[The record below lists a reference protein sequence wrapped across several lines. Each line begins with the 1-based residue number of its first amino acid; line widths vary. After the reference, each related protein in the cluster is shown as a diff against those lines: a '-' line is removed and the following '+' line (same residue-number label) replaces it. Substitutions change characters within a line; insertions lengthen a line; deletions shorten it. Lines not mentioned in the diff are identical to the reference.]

1 MLKKAFFYIVLLL
14 FSPLLCATSF
24 YDYPLVDLATG
35 DQQQLTLNKSPSV
48 ILFFE
53 PDCPWCF
60 KQSKVFNR
68 YLANCSAYVDI
79 IGIGVNGNRQQLKK
93 EAWRLKASFPLYM
106 ASAELLASTGK
117 ITSTPLLLILNDSG
131 TIIAHRRGYAD
142 FENFESLIQQ
152 HSSSAIN
159 CPS

>member
-1 MLKKAFFYIVLLL
+1 MLKKTFFYIVLLL
-14 FSPLLCATSF
+14 FPPVLTASNFYNFPLI
-24 YDYPLVDLATG
+24 DLATG
-35 DQQQLTLNKSPSV
+35 DQQKLTLNKSRSV

-106 ASAELLASTGK
+106 ASAELIASTGK
-117 ITSTPLLLILNDSG
+117 ITSTPLMLILDDSG
-131 TIIAHRRGYAD
+131 SIIAHMKGYAD
-142 FENFESLIQQ
+142 FDNFESLIQQ
-152 HSSSAIN
+152 HSSTEIT

>member
-1 MLKKAFFYIVLLL
+1 MLKKAFVYIVLYF
-14 FSPLLCATSF
+14 FSPVLSANTF

-35 DQQQLTLNKSPSV
+35 DQQQLMLNKSRSV

-60 KQSKVFNR
+60 KQSKVFNL
-68 YLANCSAYVDI
+68 YLANCSAHVSI

-106 ASAELLASTGK
+106 ASAELLASTGT
-117 ITSTPLLLILNDSG
+117 ITSTPLLLILDDSG
-131 TIIAHRRGYAD
+131 NIIAHRKGYAD
-142 FENFESLIQQ
+142 FDNFENLIQQ
-152 HSSSAIN
+152 HSPTAIT